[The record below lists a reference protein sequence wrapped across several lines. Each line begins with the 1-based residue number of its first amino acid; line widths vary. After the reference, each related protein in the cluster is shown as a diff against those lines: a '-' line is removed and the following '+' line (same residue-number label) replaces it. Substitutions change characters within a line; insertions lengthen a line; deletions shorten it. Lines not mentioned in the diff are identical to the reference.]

1 MGWVAAGGNVLR
13 QVFEADVRE
22 AIVGSPAVRSN
33 RRTWAYG
40 RLDERNEALG
50 RYVSDTRHADTTG
63 APPADFSGHRDN
75 RFLLCFSTD
84 NASLTAANVG
94 FVNLDIALQK
104 VSARANHG
112 AAKLMKPRPSRLV
125 AAKAKDPLHPQG
137 TDPMLLI
144 RHVPHRLEPEP
155 QRLPRSLENRPR
167 RRRCL
172 AIASTASKLAPGRRP
187 CHRRP
192 AGRTAETFR
201 PTNTPKIV
209 RTGGLGRKPLIEL
222 LKRPWIVDAPNGM
235 GCLLGHPH
243 ILSLRERSGYP
254 LTGRD
259 RGGKGPD
266 DKGDDREATRELP
279 GRRCPARM
287 AGRNVS
293 LQRRWGGGGRRV
305 TGPVSAPAAFVPP
318 AGKPP

>member
-22 AIVGSPAVRSN
+22 TVVGSPAVGSN

-75 RFLLCFSTD
+75 RFFLCFATD
-84 NASLTAANVG
+84 NASLMAANVG
-94 FVNLDIALQK
+94 FVNLNIALQK

-201 PTNTPKIV
+201 PTNTPKII

-222 LKRPWIVDAPNGM
+222 LKRAWIVDAANGM

-254 LTGRD
+254 VRD
-259 RGGKGPD
+259 KEVA
-266 DKGDDREATRELP
+266 KLAEEWLRESGITPIWTRH
-279 GRRCPARM
+279 
-287 AGRNVS
+287 
-293 LQRRWGGGGRRV
+293 QD
-305 TGPVSAPAAFVPP
+305 
-318 AGKPP
+318 